1 MEDGLFEW
9 MVTSTDYTD
18 AKKTKSQNSHSNNRR
33 WLLENEHTMTDTN
46 VHSQSFFE
54 NLVTFIYS

>member
-1 MEDGLFEW
+1 